1 MVNPLSAEPAKSVNS
16 SVNSLNMV
24 VKEVDGTAMSTGS
37 TNSEKTR

>member
-16 SVNSLNMV
+16 NANSRNMI

-37 TNSEKTR
+37 TDSDKTR